1 MAEAQVVASGR
12 KEQKA
17 SQWFGA
23 GTSNNVPRLP
33 AAADRHK
40 TNAEDCQDNGQDI
53 VTASKP
59 PKRE

>member
-1 MAEAQVVASGR
+1 MAQAQVVASGR

-33 AAADRHK
+33 TVADRHK